1 MMVGDIW
8 TVMWKERKGLLRI
21 KGSRAR
27 ALLTILVP
35 VLMIAIVAPLQ
46 LGREWVDGAWSIVG
60 AFLIPMM
67 LIGITIP
74 ESFAGERE
82 RHTLETLLASR
93 LPDRAI
99 LFGKLGLAVAYG
111 WAMTLLALGVSLVPV
126 NVVHW
131 DGELILFRPA
141 FALADVLLSLLVA
154 GVMANLGVIISL
166 RSETAQGA
174 QQLLMMV
181 LLVPLMALQLVPM
194 LLLSVVP
201 NGRELLRQWLSV
213 DFSAVIIVAV
223 AVLVAANAA
232 LLVVVMARFQRARLC
247 LD

>member
-1 MMVGDIW
+1 MMLGDIW

-21 KGSRAR
+21 RGSRTR
-27 ALLTILVP
+27 ALLTLLVP

-46 LGREWVDGAWSIVG
+46 LGREWVDGAWSLAG
-60 AFLIPMM
+60 AFLIPMI

-74 ESFAGERE
+74 ECFAGERE

-99 LFGKLGLAVAYG
+99 LFGKVGLAVAYG
-111 WAMTLLALGVSLVPV
+111 WVMTLLALGVSLVPV
-126 NVVHW
+126 NAVHW
-131 DGELILFRPA
+131 EGELMLYKPA
-141 FALADVLLSLLVA
+141 VAIADIVVSLLVA
-154 GVMANLGVIISL
+154 SLMANLGVIISL

-174 QQLLMMV
+174 QQLLMTV
-181 LLVPLMALQLVPM
+181 LLVPLMVLQLVPM

-201 NGRELLRQWLSV
+201 EGRELLRQWLSV
-213 DFSAVIIVAV
+213 DFTAVILAVV
-223 AVLVAANAA
+223 AVLAAANVG
-232 LLVVVMARFQRARLC
+232 LLLVVMARFQRARLS

>member
-1 MMVGDIW
+1 MLGDIW

-21 KGSRAR
+21 RGSRTR
-27 ALLTILVP
+27 ALLTLLVP
-35 VLMIAIVAPLQ
+35 VLMIAMVAPLQ
-46 LGREWVDGAWSIVG
+46 LGREWVDGAWSLVG
-60 AFLIPMM
+60 AFLIPMI

-99 LFGKLGLAVAYG
+99 LFGKVGLAVAYG
-111 WAMTLLALGVSLVPV
+111 WVMTLLALGVSLVPV
-126 NVVHW
+126 NAVHW
-131 DGELILFRPA
+131 EGELMLYRPA
-141 FALADVLLSLLVA
+141 VAIADIVVSLLVA
-154 GVMANLGVIISL
+154 GLMANLGVIISL

-174 QQLLMMV
+174 QQLLMTV
-181 LLVPLMALQLVPM
+181 LLVPLMVLQLVPM

-201 NGRELLRQWLSV
+201 DGRELLRQWLSV
-213 DFSAVIIVAV
+213 DFTTVILAVV
-223 AVLVAANAA
+223 AVLSAANVGM
-232 LLVVVMARFQRARLC
+232 LVVVMVRFQRARLC

>member
-1 MMVGDIW
+1 MLGDIW

-21 KGSRAR
+21 RGSRTR
-27 ALLTILVP
+27 ALLTLLVP
-35 VLMIAIVAPLQ
+35 ILMIAIVAPLQ
-46 LGREWVDGAWSIVG
+46 LGREWVDGAWSLVG
-60 AFLIPMM
+60 ALFVPMI

-82 RHTLETLLASR
+82 RHTLETVLASR

-99 LFGKLGLAVAYG
+99 LFGKVGLAVAYG
-111 WAMTLLALGVSLVPV
+111 WVMTLLVLGVSLIPV
-126 NVVHW
+126 NAAHW
-131 DGELILFRPA
+131 EGELMLYRPVP
-141 FALADVLLSLLVA
+141 ALSSVVVSLLVA

-174 QQLLMMV
+174 QQLLMTLLMMP
-181 LLVPLMALQLVPM
+181 LLVLQLIPM

-201 NGRELLRQWLSV
+201 DGRELLKQWLSV
-213 DFSAVIIVAV
+213 DLSRVFLVVV
-223 AVLVAANAA
+223 AVLAAANAV
-232 LLVVVMARFQRARLC
+232 LLVAAAARFRRARLC